1 MIPRP
6 ARDNLHSRLVGL
18 LKIVLPLI
26 ALMILSTLF
35 LFPRPIDPEDA
46 IPYAEVDVAERVR
59 EPRMTLPGY
68 AGMTEDGSELVL
80 TADEARPG
88 QGSTGPSASG
98 LAGTLT
104 LPGGKAVSLTAT
116 QALLRQE
123 DRRIV
128 LDGGIVVATSD
139 GYRIRTPGLLA
150 DLDRTG
156 LESTAGVE
164 AEGPPGTLTAGAM
177 RISETAPGSGQ
188 YVLVFNGG
196 VRLIY
201 LPAR

>member
-1 MIPRP
+1 MARS
-6 ARDNLHSRLVGL
+6 ARDNLHSRLVGF

-35 LFPRPIDPEDA
+35 LFPRPIDLEDA
-46 IPYAEVDVAERVR
+46 IPYADVDVAERVR

-68 AGMTEDGSELVL
+68 AGMTDDGSELVL

-88 QGSTGPSASG
+88 QGETGPSAYG

-104 LPGGKAVSLTAT
+104 LPDGQSVSLTAKT
-116 QALLRQE
+116 ALMRQE

-128 LDGGIVVATSD
+128 LEGGIVLSTSD
-139 GYRIRTPGLLA
+139 GYSIRTAGIIA
-150 DLDRTG
+150 NLDRTG
-156 LESTAGVE
+156 LESTAPVE
-164 AEGPPGTLTAGAM
+164 AEGPPGTLTAGSM
-177 RISETAPGSGQ
+177 KISETTPGSGQ
-188 YVLVFNGG
+188 YVLVFNSG